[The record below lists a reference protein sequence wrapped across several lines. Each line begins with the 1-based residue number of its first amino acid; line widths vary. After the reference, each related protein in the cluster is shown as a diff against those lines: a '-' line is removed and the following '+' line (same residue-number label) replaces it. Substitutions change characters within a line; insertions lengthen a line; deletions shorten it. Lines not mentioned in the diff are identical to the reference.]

1 MNNKIKHIDLFNR
14 SGCISQDGMIKYL
27 NDTLTSEERHVVE
40 MHLLDCELCSDA
52 TEGLSSLGEEKR
64 TIIINK
70 DLSLSHFTKR
80 KVIPKWITY
89 TSVAA
94 AIAIIITTSI
104 LTNTYNSSLE
114 KETAENKKVFI
125 PENIGKKD
133 VAEKSNDNSNI
144 QELAVFTK
152 TTVDQPG
159 KSGYFRSDYTAFE
172 QKPETGKELDEK
184 TDLLDSVIAGDGLTS
199 IVTANGESTLIIG
212 GAADKSGGEVK
223 EAEKQSGSVTS
234 DEEYETTKTT
244 KTENYK
250 KGKNKESKRA
260 AVAQNVVD
268 GDLSIEGK
276 KMEEKN
282 SLYEEAINL
291 YNTSRFMEAIIK
303 FESFI
308 QSNPEN
314 CDARYFCALSYYKT
328 YNTRSALKQLDKL
341 TKSNDNECYEKAR
354 FQKALILKNTNK
366 KADADKI
373 FKNIIKENSPFRDD
387 AKKEM
392 NK

>member
-27 NDTLTSEERHVVE
+27 NDTLASEERHIVE
-40 MHLLDCELCSDA
+40 MHLLDCELCADA
-52 TEGLSSLGEEKR
+52 TEGLSSLDEEKR
-64 TIIINK
+64 KSLINK
-70 DLSLSHFTKR
+70 DLSVGNFAKR
-80 KVIPKWITY
+80 KIIPNWITY
-89 TSVAA
+89 TSIAA

-104 LTNTYNSSLE
+104 LTITYNGSIE
-114 KETAENKKVFI
+114 KETAENKTVFM
-125 PENIGKKD
+125 PENKGLED
-133 VAEKSNDNSNI
+133 MGEKSKDNSNI
-144 QELAVFTK
+144 QELAVYTK

-159 KSGYFRSDYTAFE
+159 KSGYFRSDYNKFE

-184 TDLLDSVIAGDGLTS
+184 TDLLDSVAAGDGLTS

-212 GAADKSGGEVK
+212 GATDKSGVDVK
-223 EAEKQSGSVTS
+223 EAEKQSGPVTT
-234 DEEYETTKTT
+234 DVEYETTKTT

-260 AVAQNVVD
+260 AVAQDITD

-282 SLYEEAINL
+282 SLYDEAINL
-291 YNTSRFMEAIIK
+291 YNSSLFKEAIIK

-314 CDARYFCALSYYKT
+314 CDARYYCALSYYNT
-328 YNTRSALKQLDKL
+328 NNTRSALKQLDKI
-341 TKSNDNECYEKAR
+341 TKSNDNKCYEKAR
-354 FQKALILKNTNK
+354 FQKALILNNTNK

-373 FKNIIKENSPFRDD
+373 FKNIIKENSPFKDD
-387 AKKEM
+387 AEKEM